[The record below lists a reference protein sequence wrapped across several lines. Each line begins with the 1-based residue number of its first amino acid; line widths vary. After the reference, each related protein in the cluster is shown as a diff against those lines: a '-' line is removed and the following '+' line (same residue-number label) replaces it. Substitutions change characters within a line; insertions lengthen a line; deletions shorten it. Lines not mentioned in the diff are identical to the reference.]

1 MQNTNCYKDYILYET
16 LDRCSHDAFS
26 IGPMS
31 FCDKKLNEI
40 KKSSPDTLSFCAKDY
55 LDGVC
60 RKTCLFFE
68 ILFQKTSKNWTCES
82 SRALGDCLLPE
93 VKKYCDLDL
102 LPLFKE
108 ISTCLSGCPL
118 LPPNHSPNFQHQD
131 HRQYY
136 LGCDGRLK
144 FDDLETTPSTNNNN
158 STGEIVEI

>member
-55 LDGVC
+55 LDG
-60 RKTCLFFE
+60 
-68 ILFQKTSKNWTCES
+68 KTSKKWTCES

-108 ISTCLSGCPL
+108 
-118 LPPNHSPNFQHQD
+118 HQD

-136 LGCDGRLK
+136 LGCDGNLK
-144 FDDLETTPSTNNNN
+144 FEDLETPYNHTS
-158 STGEIVEI
+158 EIVEIP